1 MSQRL
6 TKILM
11 ELYQQMFNRF
21 GPQHWWPGQTKTEII
36 FGAILTQNTNWGNVE
51 KALANLRREGLL
63 NFARLR
69 ETPDS
74 EVAAMIRP
82 SGYFNMKT
90 RRLKNFIEF
99 FYQEY
104 GGSWRRMNAQ
114 PLKILRERIL
124 SVNGIGPETADS
136 ILLYAMDRP
145 IFVVDAYTKRILSRK
160 GLVAP
165 DADYNTVQRL
175 FMENLPADAVLFNE
189 YHALIVR
196 AAKEHCR
203 TRPVCD
209 GCPVK
214 C

>member
-1 MSQRL
+1 
-6 TKILM
+6 
-11 ELYQQMFNRF
+11 MFNRF

>member
-104 GGSWRRMNAQ
+104 GGSWRRINAQ
-114 PLKILRERIL
+114 PLKTLRERIL

-160 GLVAP
+160 GLIAP
-165 DADYNTVQRL
+165 DADYDTVQRL

-203 TRPVCD
+203 TRPACD